1 MSNTDLII
9 IGAGGHGKVVA
20 DVAINTGK
28 YENIYFMDDYS
39 STNLFYGF
47 KNLGETNQLY
57 RYKNSAD
64 VFVAIGS
71 NDIRKKKL
79 EKLLADNYHV
89 PTLVHSSA
97 IISKNTEIDRGTVI
111 MPAVVINSSTKIG
124 LGAIINT
131 NSNIDHDCK
140 VGDFTHVSPGVSIA
154 GSVKIGKECWIGIN
168 STIINK
174 ISINDGIVVGA
185 GSVVIKNIKE
195 RGTYIGSPARRIK

>member
-20 DVAINTGK
+20 DVAIDTEK

-57 RYKNSAD
+57 KYKNSAD
-64 VFVAIGS
+64 VFVAIGR
-71 NDIRKKKL
+71 NDIRKGIL
-79 EKLLADNYHV
+79 EKLLGNNYHV
-89 PTLVHSSA
+89 PTLIHSSA
-97 IISKNTEIDRGTVI
+97 IISKNAQIDRGTVI
-111 MPAVVINSSTKIG
+111 MPAVVINSSATIG

-140 VGDFTHVSPGVSIA
+140 IGDFTHVSPGVSIA

-168 STIINK
+168 STIINN
-174 ISINDGIVVGA
+174 ISITDGIVVGA